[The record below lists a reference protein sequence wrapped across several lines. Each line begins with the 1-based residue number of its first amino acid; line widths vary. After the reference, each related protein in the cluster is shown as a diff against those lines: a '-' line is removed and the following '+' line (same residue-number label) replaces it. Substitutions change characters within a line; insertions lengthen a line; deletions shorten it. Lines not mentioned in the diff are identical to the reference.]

1 MVSYKYF
8 SRIIKIDGL
17 EIIFDDHQPILL
29 GPSVALGH
37 FVEIKHV
44 VIASKLLAM
53 VWMLDVCKWLVSLNF
68 FVFGI
73 ICYLKEY
80 DTVLDADEE
89 HDHACVLVLSEV
101 DAVGANALCAL
112 FWGQIKQFS
121 HDRSLVDQSQVTF
134 KVKSRKDIIEET
146 FLILILNFGVAK

>member
-1 MVSYKYF
+1 
-8 SRIIKIDGL
+8 
-17 EIIFDDHQPILL
+17 
-29 GPSVALGH
+29 
-37 FVEIKHV
+37 
-44 VIASKLLAM
+44 M

-146 FLILILNFGVAK
+146 FLILILNFGVAKWVNFVFFVPLSCKNIEWSHANALEPFIDIILILLQLIIVPINI